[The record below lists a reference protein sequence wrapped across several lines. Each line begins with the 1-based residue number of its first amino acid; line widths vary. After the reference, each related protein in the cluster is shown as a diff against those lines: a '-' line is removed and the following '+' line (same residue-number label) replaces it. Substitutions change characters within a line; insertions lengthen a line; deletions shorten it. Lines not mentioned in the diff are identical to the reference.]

1 MAKKKTR
8 TPGAKKSKTV
18 DQSQQMDL
26 AAIVSGRVQI
36 RSLIL
41 AEVTARRSPS
51 AGVVGKDAQVELGTE
66 EIGYAIDAE
75 EKRIVVTPSFR
86 LDVRKEGLQ
95 APTLSIQAKF
105 VISYSLDK
113 LDDLNQEHVEAFAGT
128 NGVYNAWPYW
138 REFVQNTIARMGLP
152 PLTIP
157 VFRLPSSEETER

>member
-18 DQSQQMDL
+18 DQAHLMDL

-41 AEVTARRSPS
+41 AEVTATRSPS
-51 AGVVGKDAQVELGTE
+51 TGVVGKDAQVELGTE
-66 EIGYAIDAE
+66 EIGCAVDAE

-86 LDVRKEGLQ
+86 LDVRKVGQQ

-113 LDDLNQEHVEAFAGT
+113 LDDLNQENVEAFAGT
-128 NGVYNAWPYW
+128 NAVYNVWPYW
-138 REFVQNTIARMGLP
+138 REFVQSTVARMGLP

-157 VFRLPSSEETER
+157 VFRLPTSEETES